1 MCMTDLKKQKKACFV
16 SVSLHT
22 LYNYKKDAQVA
33 HSKKKEVAQ
42 MSHIKENIKIKEE
55 N

>member
-1 MCMTDLKKQKKACFV
+1 VHDRFKKQKKACFV
-16 SVSLHT
+16 SVPLHT

-42 MSHIKENIKIKEE
+42 MSHIKKENIKIKEE